1 MGLEIFRK
9 ENDDDD
15 NSSVNFDIILS
26 DLSQDDNLA
35 DFTITNP
42 RLADISDSDDKE

>member
-1 MGLEIFRK
+1 MGLEIFK
-9 ENDDDD
+9 EEKNKEEDFF
-15 NSSVNFDIILS
+15 VNFDIILS

-42 RLADISDSDDKE
+42 RLADISGSDDKE